1 MNIHLF
7 LLLSIVGAIPITD
20 SQPVSPSIGNDAQDV
35 DLIQA
40 EPSLN
45 GFPGVAS
52 LDVAQ
57 VLPSTKLP
65 GQPSTEENSCCT
77 KPEDTDKMTCANRT

>member
-7 LLLSIVGAIPITD
+7 LLLSQAIPITD

-35 DLIQA
+35 DLIKA

-45 GFPGVAS
+45 GFPGDAS

-65 GQPSTEENSCCT
+65 GQPSTEENVCCT